1 MKPIAGRVVVAADHG
16 GYALKEAIKRHL
28 VSRGVDV
35 LDVGTSSTEAVDYPV
50 FARAAA
56 EAVASGQV
64 GRGIVVDGA
73 GIGSAM
79 VANKVAGVRAGMA
92 FDLATAKNAR
102 EHNDANVLTLGAGY
116 LAEDLALQIVD
127 VFLSTECT
135 AERHRRRVAMIDAI
149 DASRRNAP
157 EGSLHPATSRS
168 SPPMTSPDFD
178 SLVGRITQILAANP
192 SLLVPPTCA
201 GCAGCAAAG
210 ATECPAGGH
219 CVTRCPDTVRSMI
232 ACVGPGCRV
241 SAAPGVG
248 EVPKDLAKFIDHT
261 LLRADATYT
270 DIDKLCDEAAQFG
283 FASVCVN
290 PVFVRR
296 CAARLAGSSS
306 VVCTVVGFP
315 LGAIPREMKALEARR
330 AVREGASEIDMV
342 IAIGALKSGD
352 LVARRRGHSR
362 RGGSRPRRRRD
373 PQGDPGDI
381 APDGRGEGSG
391 LRRRPKGARGVR
403 EDLDGVLHRRRHGA
417 RRRAHGAGRR
427 PEARREGVGR
437 NPFRRGRAE
446 AHRRGSDTDRS
457 LGRREDRQ
465 GGARPR
471 HRLRR
476 DKRRLLMADLR
487 SFVTL
492 DAMQPQVA
500 AYIGTIARGFLP
512 VAFEASLIVEISP
525 GIEINRVTD
534 VAVKAT
540 DVRPGMQVVERLYG
554 MLEVHSP
561 SQAEV
566 RQAGAAILAALSLNE
581 ADRIKPRVLSSQV
594 IRRVDDSSGAAHQP

>member
-1 MKPIAGRVVVAADHG
+1 
-16 GYALKEAIKRHL
+16 
-28 VSRGVDV
+28 VDV

-56 EAVASGQV
+56 EAVASGQA

-116 LAEDLALQIVD
+116 LAEPLALQMVD

-149 DASRRNAP
+149 DANRGNTP
-157 EGSLHPATSRS
+157 EGQHRPASSRS
-168 SPPMTSPDFD
+168 SPPMSSPDFD

-248 EVPKDLAKFIDHT
+248 EVPKDLASFIDHT
-261 LLRADATYT
+261 LLRADATYS
-270 DIDKLCDEAAQFG
+270 DIDQLCDEAAQFG

-290 PVFVRR
+290 PVFVKR

-315 LGAIPREMKALEARR
+315 LGAIPKEMKALEARR

-352 LVARRRGHSR
+352 LRAVEEDIRAVAEAAHDGGAILKVILETSLLTDDEKVAGCVAARKARAEFVKTSTGFSTGGATARDVELMAQAVDRKLGVKASGGIRSAEDAQRLIAAGATRIGASVGVKIVKEARGLATS
-362 RGGSRPRRRRD
+362 SKE
-373 PQGDPGDI
+373 
-381 APDGRGEGSG
+381 A
-391 LRRRPKGARGVR
+391 KGA
-403 EDLDGVLHRRRHGA
+403 
-417 RRRAHGAGRR
+417 
-427 PEARREGVGR
+427 
-437 NPFRRGRAE
+437 
-446 AHRRGSDTDRS
+446 T
-457 LGRREDRQ
+457 
-465 GGARPR
+465 
-471 HRLRR
+471 
-476 DKRRLLMADLR
+476 
-487 SFVTL
+487 
-492 DAMQPQVA
+492 
-500 AYIGTIARGFLP
+500 
-512 VAFEASLIVEISP
+512 
-525 GIEINRVTD
+525 
-534 VAVKAT
+534 
-540 DVRPGMQVVERLYG
+540 
-554 MLEVHSP
+554 
-561 SQAEV
+561 
-566 RQAGAAILAALSLNE
+566 
-581 ADRIKPRVLSSQV
+581 
-594 IRRVDDSSGAAHQP
+594 

>member
-1 MKPIAGRVVVAADHG
+1 MPAAGRVVVGADHG

-35 LDVGTSSTEAVDYPV
+35 LDVGTASTEAVDYPV
-50 FARAAA
+50 YARAAA
-56 EAVASGQV
+56 EAVASGRA

-92 FDLATAKNAR
+92 FDLATARNAR

-127 VFLSTECT
+127 VFLSTDCT

-149 DASRRNAP
+149 DERRGNEPDGPHRP
-157 EGSLHPATSRS
+157 ERSRS
-168 SPPMTSPDFD
+168 SPPMTSPSFD
-178 SLVGRITQILAANP
+178 SLVDRITRILAANP

-248 EVPKDLAKFIDHT
+248 EVPRDLAKFIDHT
-261 LLRADATYT
+261 LLRADATYA
-270 DIDKLCDEAAQFG
+270 DIDKLCDEANQFG

-290 PVFVRR
+290 PVFVKR

-315 LGAIPREMKALEARR
+315 LGAIPKEMKAMEARR

-352 LVARRRGHSR
+352 LRTVEEDIRAVAEAAHD
-362 RGGSRPRRRRD
+362 GGAILKVILETALLTDEEKVAGCVAARKARAEFVKTSTGFSTGGATARD
-373 PQGDPGDI
+373 VELMAQAVDRKLGVKAAGGIRSAEDAQKLI
-381 APDGRGEGSG
+381 AAGATRIGASVGVKIVKE
-391 LRRRPKGARGVR
+391 ARG
-403 EDLDGVLHRRRHGA
+403 
-417 RRRAHGAGRR
+417 
-427 PEARREGVGR
+427 
-437 NPFRRGRAE
+437 
-446 AHRRGSDTDRS
+446 
-457 LGRREDRQ
+457 
-465 GGARPR
+465 
-471 HRLRR
+471 
-476 DKRRLLMADLR
+476 
-487 SFVTL
+487 
-492 DAMQPQVA
+492 
-500 AYIGTIARGFLP
+500 
-512 VAFEASLIVEISP
+512 
-525 GIEINRVTD
+525 
-534 VAVKAT
+534 
-540 DVRPGMQVVERLYG
+540 
-554 MLEVHSP
+554 
-561 SQAEV
+561 
-566 RQAGAAILAALSLNE
+566 LAA
-581 ADRIKPRVLSSQV
+581 SSKETE
-594 IRRVDDSSGAAHQP
+594 GPY

>member
-1 MKPIAGRVVVAADHG
+1 VAAAGRVVLGADHG
-16 GYALKEAIKRHL
+16 GFALKEAIKRHL
-28 VSRGVDV
+28 LSRGVDV
-35 LDVGTSSTEAVDYPV
+35 LDVGTSSAEPVDYPV

-56 EAVASGQV
+56 EAVASGRA

-79 VANKVAGVRAGMA
+79 AANKVPGVRAGMA

-149 DASRRNAP
+149 DTSRGNAP
-157 EGSLHPATSRS
+157 DGPHGPERSRS
-168 SPPMTSPDFD
+168 SPPMTSPSFD
-178 SLVGRITQILAANP
+178 SLVDRITQILAANP
-192 SLLVPPTCA
+192 SLLVPPT
-201 GCAGCAAAG
+201 CAGCAAAG

-248 EVPKDLAKFIDHT
+248 EVPKDLARFIDHT
-261 LLRADATYT
+261 LLRADATYA
-270 DIDKLCDEAAQFG
+270 DIDRLCDEAAQFG

-352 LVARRRGHSR
+352 LPAVEEDIRAVAEAAHDGGAILKVILETALLTDEEKVAGCVAARKARAEFVKTSTGFSTGGATARDVALMAQAVDRKLGVKASGGIRSAEDAQKLIAAGATRIGASVGVKIVQEARGLAAS
-362 RGGSRPRRRRD
+362 PKE
-373 PQGDPGDI
+373 
-381 APDGRGEGSG
+381 A
-391 LRRRPKGARGVR
+391 KGA
-403 EDLDGVLHRRRHGA
+403 
-417 RRRAHGAGRR
+417 
-427 PEARREGVGR
+427 
-437 NPFRRGRAE
+437 
-446 AHRRGSDTDRS
+446 
-457 LGRREDRQ
+457 
-465 GGARPR
+465 
-471 HRLRR
+471 
-476 DKRRLLMADLR
+476 
-487 SFVTL
+487 
-492 DAMQPQVA
+492 
-500 AYIGTIARGFLP
+500 Y
-512 VAFEASLIVEISP
+512 
-525 GIEINRVTD
+525 
-534 VAVKAT
+534 
-540 DVRPGMQVVERLYG
+540 
-554 MLEVHSP
+554 
-561 SQAEV
+561 
-566 RQAGAAILAALSLNE
+566 
-581 ADRIKPRVLSSQV
+581 
-594 IRRVDDSSGAAHQP
+594 